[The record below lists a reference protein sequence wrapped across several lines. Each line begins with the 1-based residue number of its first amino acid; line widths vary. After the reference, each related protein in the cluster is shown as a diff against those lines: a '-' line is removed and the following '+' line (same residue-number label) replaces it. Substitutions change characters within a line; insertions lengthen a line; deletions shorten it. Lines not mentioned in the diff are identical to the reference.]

1 MYKAHMN
8 SYNKNDLAQLAEKTH
23 FLRDNLEKVLR
34 LTDVLQFIA
43 NNSKFNHCLVL
54 KGGTAINLTVFMMP
68 RLSVDIDLDFHS
80 DCTREEMLESRSAI
94 NAELQ
99 AYMASQGY
107 VLSSGTKNPHSLD
120 SWIFFYQNAAGNRDN
135 IKIEINYSMR
145 QHIYAPEWHTLN
157 VDFLATCKVL
167 SLAPMELFGSK
178 IKALIERHT
187 CRDLYDVYNLL
198 HSELF
203 QTFDLSMLRKIVV
216 FYLAVG
222 GSQMPNKEYDLNP
235 IRQINFPQIR
245 ASLLPML
252 KKGDA
257 FDFEIAKNEVVVF
270 LQTLLQLSESE
281 MAFID
286 AFKDKRYQPE
296 LLFDDET
303 ILHNIRNHPM
313 AFWKIR

>member
-1 MYKAHMN
+1 MN
-8 SYNKNDLAQLAEKTH
+8 SYNKNDLAQLAEQTH

-34 LTDVLQFIA
+34 LTNVLQFIA
-43 NNSKFNHCLVL
+43 NNPKLNHCLVL
-54 KGGTAINLTVFMMP
+54 KGGTAINLTVFAMP

-80 DCTREEMLESRSAI
+80 ACTRDEMLESRSAI

-107 VLSSGTKNPHSLD
+107 MLSPGTKNPHSLD
-120 SWIFFYQNAAGNRDN
+120 SWVFFYQNAVGNRDN

-145 QHIYAPEWHTLN
+145 QHIYAPEWRTIN
-157 VDFLATCKVL
+157 ADFLATCKVL
-167 SLAPMELFGSK
+167 TLAPMELFGSK

-198 HSELF
+198 HSDLF
-203 QTFDLSMLRKIVV
+203 KTFDIRTLRKIVV

-222 GSQMPNKEYDLNP
+222 GSQMPSKEYKLDP
-235 IRQINFPQIR
+235 IRQINFQQIR

-257 FDFEIAKNEVVVF
+257 FDFEIAKQEVVAC
-270 LQTLLQLSESE
+270 LQTLLELSESE
-281 MAFID
+281 IAFIE
-286 AFKDKRYQPE
+286 AFNAKRYQPE
-296 LLFDDET
+296 LLFDDDA
-303 ILHNIRNHPM
+303 ILNNISNHPM